1 MRVRSSPVAE
11 ESATCRGSLRE
22 SNRFPFHVG
31 HNVRVSRLVWSTPSV
46 ASLLSTRD
54 MAIRASRRHP
64 LYACNPPVCRGP
76 RVSAT
81 LPHPFLFFPLCSSFH
96 TANKISLLAS
106 SFSRVSSRAHT
117 RASRDRH
124 SILLLSRAVFEVGAI
139 RGSCASI
146 LYYIVVVCI
155 WMIFV
160 SICLGLWIT
169 CCCFFFFFLKGIS
182 LRKCRLYLFLW
193 FLFNIGFFSW

>member
-1 MRVRSSPVAE
+1 MCVRVRSSPVAE

-81 LPHPFLFFPLCSSFH
+81 LLHPFPFFPLCFAFRAAS
-96 TANKISLLAS
+96 KISP

-124 SILLLSRAVFEVGAI
+124 SILLSSRTVFEVGAM
-139 RGSCASI
+139 R
-146 LYYIVVVCI
+146 
-155 WMIFV
+155 
-160 SICLGLWIT
+160 
-169 CCCFFFFFLKGIS
+169 
-182 LRKCRLYLFLW
+182 
-193 FLFNIGFFSW
+193 